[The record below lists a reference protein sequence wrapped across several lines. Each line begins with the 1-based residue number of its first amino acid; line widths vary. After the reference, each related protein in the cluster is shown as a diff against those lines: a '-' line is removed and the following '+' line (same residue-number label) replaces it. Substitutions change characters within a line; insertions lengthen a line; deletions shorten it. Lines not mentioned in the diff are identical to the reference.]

1 MAEYQIA
8 DSGGCEMLRQICEA
22 ADRVAEF
29 SRVIERDGAMIRG
42 KLGPRDHPLLKHEL
56 SARAFIIRSL
66 HRLGLDVEPVRAVG
80 RPSSATFLGVRN
92 NGDD

>member
-8 DSGGCEMLRQICEA
+8 DSGGLEILRQICEA
-22 ADRVAEF
+22 ADRVSEF
-29 SRVIERDGAMIRG
+29 ATIIHRDGPVVRS
-42 KLGPRDHPLLKHEL
+42 KHGPRDHPLLKHEL

-80 RPSSATFLGVRN
+80 RPSSTGFLGN
-92 NGDD
+92 ADD